1 MEKTMDLSTPPPYRR
16 LHHSQL
22 FLELASPVR
31 SPEAEVRAQRDPTF
45 VHEWRRSIAACNAQ
59 LSAIAAR
66 YPPPQD
72 DDGDL
77 NEKDEEASATPH
89 HLREL
94 HQRRRTFIA
103 AHGLHNAVVDEITEE
118 EMALMLFLWHEVEAT
133 VCSERAPTVSDF
145 VETALNDPRELRAR
159 YTWLIGAGCG
169 CDQPLESSSEL

>member
-1 MEKTMDLSTPPPYRR
+1 MDLSTPPPDRR

-45 VHEWRRSIAACNAQ
+45 VNEWRRSIAACNAQ
-59 LSAIAAR
+59 LSAIAAC

-72 DDGDL
+72 DAGDL
-77 NEKDEEASATPH
+77 NEEDAEVEEEASATPH

-103 AHGLHNAVVDEITEE
+103 SHGLHNAVVDEIVEE

-133 VCSERAPTVSDF
+133 ECSERAPIVSDF
-145 VETALNDPRELRAR
+145 VETALDDPRELRAR
-159 YTWLIGAGCG
+159 YTWLIGG
-169 CDQPLESSSEL
+169 